1 MLMCKYTPNDVTF
14 HYLVNGLANIA
25 LTAISKESNELQ
37 GVKKSMFLD
46 FFGRMVSD
54 GWVQVTAAYNSIIVC
69 LCRYGM
75 VKIALQLCDN

>member
-37 GVKKSMFLD
+37 GVKKSMFLE
-46 FFGRMVSD
+46 GWYRTD
-54 GWVQVTAAYNSIIVC
+54 GF
-69 LCRYGM
+69 
-75 VKIALQLCDN
+75 K